1 MADWL
6 LSFSIYGLTIVI
18 ALLIALL
25 IKGIVVVLESA
36 RRVSPPAT
44 PAVTAPVA
52 SVATGIPPEHLAVIA
67 AAVAMLLG
75 DQRIVHIEDGGR
87 GRTWTA
93 TARASHYASHTPRR
107 RHH

>member
-25 IKGIVVVLESA
+25 IKGIVVVLERS
-36 RRVSPPAT
+36 RRALPVAPPPA
-44 PAVTAPVA
+44 VAPVA
-52 SVATGIPPEHLAVIA
+52 SVVAAGIPPEHLAVIA
-67 AAVAMLLG
+67 AAVAALLG

-87 GRTWTA
+87 GRAWTA

-107 RHH
+107 RH